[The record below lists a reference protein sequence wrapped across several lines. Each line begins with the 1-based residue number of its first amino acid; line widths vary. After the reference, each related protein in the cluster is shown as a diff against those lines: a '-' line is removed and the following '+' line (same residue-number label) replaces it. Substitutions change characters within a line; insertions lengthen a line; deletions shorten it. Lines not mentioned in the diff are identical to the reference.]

1 MRHCTIIGISDRR
14 EQWFPPEV
22 NEIISQSRV
31 FSGGKRHHEIMSGHL
46 PSGSVWIDITV
57 PLADV
62 FAKYEAYADIVVFAS
77 GDPLFYGF
85 AATVERECAGCAI
98 DVFPS
103 FNSLQTLAH
112 RMRLPY
118 HGMHVVS
125 LTGRPWHK
133 LDEALISGEP
143 LIGVLTD
150 RSKTPHAIMARMRE
164 YGYTNYQATVGENL
178 GNEHSEH
185 VGPYLEDKE
194 YSVPNCVMLQQTSH
208 RPRPFGIPEHCFSLL
223 DGRAKMITKMP
234 VRLLSLSMLDLH
246 QKRSLWDIGFCTGS
260 VSIEAKL
267 QFPHLQVTSFEV
279 REEGRAL
286 MRDNARKFGTPGIT
300 AVIGDFLLQ
309 DISQYPAP
317 DAIFIGGHG
326 GHLKEI
332 MRKLKPFML
341 QGCCIVF
348 NSVSDESR
356 HLFEESAADIGMSM
370 EASTLVAIDQFNPIH
385 VMKAV

>member
-62 FAKYEAYADIVVFAS
+62 FAKYEVYADIVVFAS

-112 RMRLPY
+112 RMHLPY
-118 HGMHVVS
+118 HDMHVVS

-150 RSKTPHAIMARMRE
+150 RSKTPHAIMARCANM
-164 YGYTNYQATVGENL
+164 AT
-178 GNEHSEH
+178 
-185 VGPYLEDKE
+185 P
-194 YSVPNCVMLQQTSH
+194 TT
-208 RPRPFGIPEHCFSLL
+208 RPP
-223 DGRAKMITKMP
+223 
-234 VRLLSLSMLDLH
+234 
-246 QKRSLWDIGFCTGS
+246 
-260 VSIEAKL
+260 
-267 QFPHLQVTSFEV
+267 
-279 REEGRAL
+279 
-286 MRDNARKFGTPGIT
+286 
-300 AVIGDFLLQ
+300 
-309 DISQYPAP
+309 
-317 DAIFIGGHG
+317 
-326 GHLKEI
+326 
-332 MRKLKPFML
+332 
-341 QGCCIVF
+341 
-348 NSVSDESR
+348 
-356 HLFEESAADIGMSM
+356 
-370 EASTLVAIDQFNPIH
+370 
-385 VMKAV
+385 